1 MTKVVKESELDQE
14 VTRYADMINK
24 LSGEVIAL
32 GKKAFIEQ
40 RNKAS
45 LKEAYDVGVRVMCE
59 NLTK

>member
-1 MTKVVKESELDQE
+1 
-14 VTRYADMINK
+14 MINK

-32 GKKAFIEQ
+32 GKKTFIEQ
-40 RNKAS
+40 RNKTS